1 MNKTIMQL
9 YQAFKPNTLRALV
22 IICVFVFPIMY
33 MVIRHSVHVILFTL
47 LLLSVFY
54 FSKNCRFITLK
65 PDKSLILNL
74 ILAFSSLTLATLIS
88 QIMRLNFYSPS
99 FDGPIRILIAGI
111 VFIYLRKLKISYIRI
126 LEVSI
131 PLGLITLL
139 VVVKLNSSAYWINR
153 FATYFVDPNTLGS
166 QASIFSVITFLSLR
180 YSSGKSIY
188 LLVLKIIGGLAGVY
202 ISIFAGSRGG
212 WISAIFIIF
221 AALILMVSE
230 VNQNKNNSILKKIR
244 QIIIFLSI
252 VLITGLGLIFLF
264 DSLVSRTISGVYEIS
279 NWFSG
284 DFIDSSA
291 GIRLSIWEI
300 SLQFSKNSLLFGFGE
315 KDIASLIIGTTLDI
329 PVNRLAI
336 DTLVH
341 TGPHSDIISKLLSL
355 GLVGLF
361 AYFYTLLLPFF
372 VFLSN
377 RYSDNDDIQQAS
389 YMGIYY
395 VVGVFVA
402 GLSNEQLSLK
412 YLCSF
417 YGLMIATLLAQVLY
431 QPTSNS
437 MVGEEDRRKS
447 SV

>member
-1 MNKTIMQL
+1 
-9 YQAFKPNTLRALV
+9 
-22 IICVFVFPIMY
+22 
-33 MVIRHSVHVILFTL
+33 VHVTLFTL

-252 VLITGLGLIFLF
+252 ILITGLGLIFLF

-315 KDIASLIIGTTLDI
+315 KGIASLIIGTTLDI

-336 DTLVH
+336 DTRVH

-377 RYSDNDDIQQAS
+377 RYSDNDDIKQAS

>member
-1 MNKTIMQL
+1 MQL
-9 YQAFKPNTLRALV
+9 FKAFKPNASHALV
-22 IICVFVFPIMY
+22 LICIFAFPIVY
-33 MVIRHSVHVILFTL
+33 MVVRHTVHLILFTL
-47 LLLSVFY
+47 LLLSIIY
-54 FSKNCRFITLK
+54 FSQNRQFITLK
-65 PDKSLILNL
+65 PDKHLIFYLFM
-74 ILAFSSLTLATLIS
+74 AFASLTLGTIIS
-88 QIMRLNFYSPS
+88 QVMRFNFYSPS

-111 VFIYLRKLKISYIRI
+111 VFLYLRKLKISYIRI

-139 VVVKLNSSAYWINR
+139 VAVQLNTSGHWGNR

-188 LLVLKIIGGLAGVY
+188 LLVLKIIGGLAGIY

-212 WISAIFIIF
+212 WISALFIIF
-221 AALILMVSE
+221 AAFILVVSE
-230 VNQNKNNSILKKIR
+230 VSQNKNDSIIKKIR
-244 QIIIFLSI
+244 QIIIFTSS
-252 VLITGLGLIFLF
+252 VLIIGLGLIFLF
-264 DSLVSRTISGVYEIS
+264 DSLVSRTISGVYDIF

-284 DFIDSSA
+284 DFINSSA
-291 GIRLSIWEI
+291 GIRLSIWEL

-315 KDIASLIIGTTLDI
+315 KDIASLIIGTTLDT

-336 DTLVH
+336 DTLVN
-341 TGPHSDIISKLLSL
+341 TGAHSDIISKLLSL
-355 GLVGLF
+355 GLVGLL
-361 AYFYTLLLPFF
+361 AYFYTLFLPFF

-395 VVGVFVA
+395 VIGVFVA

-417 YGLMIATLLAQVLY
+417 YGLMIAILLAQVLY
-431 QPTSNS
+431 QPTSKS
-437 MVGEEDRRKS
+437 TVGEVDRSKS